1 MANWNDKSK
10 EAWGEAWKS
19 GNLGSSIGAIGGAA
33 TSMLQAGVSNA
44 QIADT
49 SGIQSTIEDV
59 ANTQFDYG
67 DYDSLLAS
75 YEAGSLA
82 DTNISAKDIR
92 GVTGGQAIGSGLSA
106 LSSGASAGAQIGGP
120 WGALAGGLLGAGSA
134 LAGWFTGNSKA
145 KKEAARLNREAE
157 DANQRYM
164 ANFSNNA
171 SNIAQNMFNNAA
183 LNIAAEGG
191 QLDTYDQSKVYAKN
205 FKMKHKKAKYKGFG
219 NYFAYG
225 GQMMSGDWSNG
236 VVMIDEGGTHER
248 NPMGGVLMGVDPQG
262 IPNLV
267 EEGEVIFNDY
277 VYSNRLKI
285 TEKQAKDLNLDPKLE
300 GKTFAEAAKKIQE
313 ESSLRPLDNISKNT
327 LVDGLSKLM
336 VAQEEIRM
344 KKERQKMMRAMRRA
358 LLQESQEETPQEQN
372 QQAVEQPNEE
382 VPQEGVQ
389 PQESPFSE
397 RTPRAYTGIRE
408 EMPEMYAYGGLKG
421 NIFEG
426 PGDKT
431 NALEKPQ
438 IDMSN
443 YPKTNFLQY
452 IPAIGSGIGAITSL
466 FEKPDYSNAD
476 LIGQAR
482 RSIRNT
488 SFSPIGGYMS
498 FNPYDINYEQNKMQ
512 NANLGTQRN
521 MLNLA
526 GGNRGTALA
535 NLAAYDLTA
544 SAKAGDLRREAM
556 EYNDKQ
562 RLEVG
567 RFNNEIN
574 KFNSQ
579 MSLEASRA
587 NQTADAQRASL
598 ANEEATMRNLVDKQ
612 LSETV
617 SGNLSGF
624 FSTLGEVGKDLYA
637 SDQEKFFLE
646 HGYMPG
652 IGAVELTNP
661 QGTGANTSTRQTAAE
676 RRAARRAAKAG
687 SNGSAAPASNITST
701 MSADAQDLAGKVNM
715 QNLIQS
721 GRYTPME
728 TYMDTP
734 EIDMYNGLQIDP
746 ALKNLLLGIPPTTQ
760 VFVANGGR
768 IRKSKRRKC

>member
-1 MANWNDKSK
+1 MANWNQKSSD
-10 EAWGEAWKS
+10 AWSEAWKT

-106 LSSGASAGAQIGGP
+106 LSSGAAAGAQIGGP

-134 LAGWFTGNSKA
+134 IAGWFTGNSKA

-236 VVMIDEGGTHER
+236 VVMIDEGGTHEK
-248 NPMGGVLMGVDPQG
+248 NPLGGVLMGVDPQG

-277 VYSNRLKI
+277 VYSNRLKP
-285 TEKQAKDLNLDPKLE
+285 TEKQIEELNLDVKV
-300 GKTFAEAAKKIQE
+300 KDKSFAEIAKELQE
-313 ESSLRPLDNISKNT
+313 ESSIRPLDNISKNT

-358 LLQESQEETPQEQN
+358 ILQESQEEVPQEQN
-372 QQAVEQPNEE
+372 QQAMGQPNEG
-382 VPQEGVQ
+382 VPQEGMQ
-389 PQESPFSE
+389 PQESPFNE

-431 NALEKPQ
+431 NALEKTQ

-452 IPAIGSGIGAITSL
+452 IPAIGSGIGAIAGL
-466 FEKPDYSNAD
+466 FEKPDYSNAE
-476 LIGQAR
+476 LIGQAK

-544 SAKAGDLRREAM
+544 SAKAGDLRREVM

-587 NQTADAQRASL
+587 NQAADAQRASL
-598 ANEEATMRNLVDKQ
+598 TKEEATMRNLVDKQ

-637 SDQEKFFLE
+637 SAQEKFFLE

-661 QGTGANTSTRQTAAE
+661 QGTGDNTSTRQTAAE

-687 SNGSAAPASNITST
+687 SSGSAAPDSNVTST
-701 MSADAQDLAGKVNM
+701 MSTSTQDLANKVNM

-721 GRYTPME
+721 GRYPME

-734 EIDMYNGLQIDP
+734 EIDMYNGLQIDS
-746 ALKNLLLGIPPTTQ
+746 AIKNLLLGIPSTPQ
-760 VFVANGGR
+760 VFSANGGR

>member
-1 MANWNDKSK
+1 MAKWNQKSSD
-10 EAWGEAWKS
+10 AWSEAWKT
-19 GNLGSSIGAIGGAA
+19 GNLGSSIGAVGGAA

-134 LAGWFTGNSKA
+134 LVGWFTGNKKA
-145 KKEAARLNREAE
+145 KKEADRLNKEAE
-157 DANQRYM
+157 DANQIYM

-191 QLDTYDQSKVYAKN
+191 QLDMYDQSKVYAKN
-205 FKMKHKKAKYKGFG
+205 FKMKNKKSRYKGFG

-236 VVMIDEGGTHER
+236 VVTIDEGDTHEK
-248 NPMGGVLMGVDPQG
+248 NPLGGVLMGIDPQG

-344 KKERQKMMRAMRRA
+344 KKERQKMMRTMRRA
-358 LLQESQEETPQEQN
+358 LLQESQEEVPQEQN
-372 QQAVEQPNEE
+372 QQAMGQPSEE
-382 VPQEGVQ
+382 APQEGMQ
-389 PQESPFSE
+389 PQESPFNE

-408 EMPEMYAYGGLKG
+408 EMPEMYAYGGIKG

-426 PGDKT
+426 EGDET
-431 NALEKPQ
+431 NVLEKPK

-452 IPAIGSGIGAITSL
+452 IPAIGSGIGAALSL

-482 RSIRNT
+482 RSMRNT

-544 SAKAGDLRREAM
+544 SAKAGDLRRGAM

-587 NQTADAQRASL
+587 NQATDTQRANL
-598 ANEEATMRNLVDKQ
+598 AKEEATMRNLINTQ
-612 LSETV
+612 LAETT

-637 SDQEKFFLE
+637 SAQEKFLIE
-646 HGYMPG
+646 NGYIPGMKSAHGG
-652 IGAVELTNP
+652 SV
-661 QGTGANTSTRQTAAE
+661 
-676 RRAARRAAKAG
+676 RR
-687 SNGSAAPASNITST
+687 
-701 MSADAQDLAGKVNM
+701 
-715 QNLIQS
+715 
-721 GRYTPME
+721 
-728 TYMDTP
+728 
-734 EIDMYNGLQIDP
+734 
-746 ALKNLLLGIPPTTQ
+746 
-760 VFVANGGR
+760 
-768 IRKSKRRKC
+768 SKRRKC